1 MRYTQP
7 FRQFDVTLYP
17 HGVLREDVETS
28 REDAGVEEY
37 DPSAVGGSAFK
48 VKSVS
53 STQDLIV
60 RNIADLYET
69 DPLRFGDSKRS
80 TSEGFS
86 ALNLTDY
93 CTNVNFSE
101 STQGAFGEA
110 SVTLE
115 LPFADALKLLGGV
128 VAGSARHL
136 MRDDTALTLRNLCSG
151 GWLVIRQATQEG
163 ELVGRFF
170 GQVTRVEN
178 RLQYLQNGS
187 PLRTVNISADNFYT
201 GYMRNQLK
209 QTMSRDDSIKEI
221 EPSAVFKAAD
231 YSEGFLSTIKE
242 SLKGQTPAAT
252 LAQVIRA
259 LGGHK
264 LPVSLTRSAGLPLG
278 FSIKV
283 SDGSF
288 EDLRKYGLKGA
299 DVDVIK
305 GKIMTLYQGAFSNN
319 ITHHEAI
326 MQMFNAAPDLF
337 EYFATFVP
345 LTKRELTQ
353 VSKSKIFQRIGGV
366 PLIIYRYKPVYP
378 YAPPSRAGF
387 NKLSRFRYGLD
398 SEVRLKTDC
407 EKFFGDMPAVDFGEG
422 QSYLIDSRFITALD
436 YEVSEDERVNFTFVE
451 GGFSSAQGHA
461 LNYFRNNASPALNKV
476 DINRHGLRAVSL
488 HTPFIS
494 VDSDP
499 AEIKAFNLGAPNA
512 LAERLFHNIAAG
524 HTFAS
529 GTFTVEHDVAAR
541 HLINARSSLA
551 CAPVGNWVTFNLNI
565 SEEGDVKFTC
575 YIETVNTTLSADA
588 VGIVNS
594 VTVYRF
600 TRGHIGLQAPEFD
613 LSKYQSEELSL
624 LVTNED
630 VSEA

>member
-1 MRYTQP
+1 M
-7 FRQFDVTLYP
+7 TLYP
-17 HGVLREDVETS
+17 HSVVHDEPAVVEW
-28 REDAGVEEY
+28 
-37 DPSAVGGSAFK
+37 GGTAQ
-48 VKSVS
+48 VKSKGHI
-53 STQDLIV
+53 DNLIV
-60 RNIADLYET
+60 RDIENIYKTE
-69 DPLRFGDSKRS
+69 PLRFDESNRS

-86 ALNLTDY
+86 ALNMTAY
-93 CTNVNFSE
+93 CTNVSFSE
-101 STQGAFGEA
+101 SISGSYGDA
-110 SVTLE
+110 SITLE

-136 MRDDTALTLRNLCSG
+136 RGDDTALTLRNLCSG

-170 GQVTRVEN
+170 GQVTRVET
-178 RLQYLQNGS
+178 RLEYLPSGS
-187 PLRTVNISADNFYT
+187 PIRIVNLAADTFYA

-231 YSEGFLSTIKE
+231 YSEGFLSSIRE
-242 SLKGQTPAAT
+242 SFKGQPPAVT
-252 LAQVIRA
+252 LAQVVRA

-264 LPVSLTRSAGLPLG
+264 LPASLTRFTGVFAPLG
-278 FSIKV
+278 VFV
-283 SDGSF
+283 NVCDGSF
-288 EDLRKYGLKGA
+288 EEMQKYGLKGA
-299 DVDVIK
+299 NIDVIK

-345 LTKRELTQ
+345 LTKRELSQITKSR
-353 VSKSKIFQRIGGV
+353 VSQRIGGI

-378 YAPPSRAGF
+378 YAPPSKEGF
-387 NKLSRFRYGLD
+387 NKLSRFRYGLN
-398 SEVRLKTDC
+398 SEVRSQTDC

-422 QSYLIDSRFITALD
+422 QSYLIDSRFITALT
-436 YEVSEDERVNFTFVE
+436 YEVNEDERVNFTFVE

-499 AEIKAFNLGAPNA
+499 DAIKAFNLSAPNA

-541 HLINARSSLA
+541 HLLKARSSLA
-551 CAPVGNWVTFNLNI
+551 CAPVGNWVTFDLNI
-565 SEEGDVKFTC
+565 SEIDDVKFTC
-575 YIETVNTTLSADA
+575 YVEYVQTNLITDA
-588 VGIVNS
+588 MGIVS
-594 VTVYRF
+594 SSTVYRF

-613 LSKYQSEELSL
+613 LNKYQAEELSL
-624 LVTNED
+624 LINNKD